1 MKDLHKILTLALG
14 AGVMLTTQSCKEDFL
29 DVDRY
34 DILSPEYMQVSENG
48 LADGVR
54 ACYANMNQ
62 LINEDSMKPWLWL
75 AGHPTMDTQATGW
88 DKSWLT
94 QSWSADQGEL
104 YDEWKRL
111 FDGISLCNNMIKS
124 CDEAEANGT
133 IAKEKI
139 TEARAE
145 AKAMRG
151 FYYFLAAQ
159 TWANVPIMKVG
170 QKYTDELPGNGGE
183 SGNAVAVL
191 DEIISDLTYAV
202 ANLPQDWKPYN
213 GDYGRAT
220 KGMASA
226 FLAEAY
232 LWKAYRQGNPSGGGE
247 EVNKAKDLLKSIID
261 SGEYELQPSYTTLFD
276 PKAWNKE
283 SIWEEVMDEGDKSKE
298 WGGFHTNAHGWT
310 DNYAANP
317 NGNGGWGT
325 LYLSWEWYTCYEQGD
340 KRRDASAC
348 TVEIE
353 NWGSFTDR
361 ITGEPLSVTAKSEYC
376 HGKNPYIDD
385 VKSEQKKFHCNTG
398 GDRAPSVWSMKWW
411 RTGNNTWWSNIWS
424 PVHIYWKRYADVLLT
439 YAECCFRTGDA
450 ATGWDYINQ
459 VRKRAFGELEDGK
472 EAELTAKYAPY
483 YHDYAIAAYSTTW
496 TGTYEK
502 SHFEDADGNLKYPL
516 PFGSN
521 GNTAPDAQTYYD
533 MVKAKLGFNVEA
545 WQVAM
550 IQERRKEFNAEWTLA
565 PALHR
570 EGLLGEHIEHNYP
583 KDATKVADL
592 DEYPWTPRSYDY
604 SEEKMNF
611 PIPAQ
616 ELLRN
621 PNLTQN
627 KAYR

>member
-1 MKDLHKILTLALG
+1 MKNYNKILTMALAS
-14 AGVMLTTQSCKEDFL
+14 GVMLSAQSCKEDFL

-34 DILSPEYMQVSENG
+34 DVLSPEYIQTSDQG
-48 LADGVR
+48 FDDGVR

-62 LINEDSMKPWLWL
+62 MINGDSMKPWLWL

-94 QSWSADQGEL
+94 QDWSADQGEL

-111 FDGISLCNNMIKS
+111 YDGISLCNNMIVN
-124 CDEAEANGT
+124 CDEAETKGVLS
-133 IAKEKI
+133 KEQI

-159 TWANVPIMKVG
+159 TWANVPIMKPG
-170 QKYTDELPGNGGE
+170 QKYTDELPGNDGAT
-183 SGNAVAVL
+183 NAIAVL

-202 ANLPQDWKPYN
+202 ENLPQDWKPLN
-213 GDYGRAT
+213 GQYGRAT

-232 LWKAYRQGNPSGGGE
+232 LWKAYRQGNPSGPGD
-247 EVNKAKDLLKSIID
+247 EVTKAKDLLKSIID
-261 SGEYELQPSYTTLFD
+261 SGEYELLPSFTTLFD

-424 PVHIYWKRYADVLLT
+424 PVHIYWKRYSDVLLT
-439 YAECCFRTGDA
+439 YAECCFRTGNA
-450 ATGWDYINQ
+450 GEGWQYIDM
-459 VRKRAFGELEDGK
+459 VRQRAFGQLEDGR
-472 EAELTAKYAPY
+472 EAELTTKYAQY
-483 YHDYAIAAYSTTW
+483 YYDYAVAAYSTTW
-496 TGTYEK
+496 TGTYDQK
-502 SHFEDADGNLKYPL
+502 HFEDENGNLKYPL

-521 GNTAPDAQTYYD
+521 GNVAPAGQEYYD
-533 MVKAKLGFNVEA
+533 MVKTKLGFNLES
-545 WQVAM
+545 WQVAL

-570 EGLLGEHIEHNYP
+570 AGLLAEHIRCNYP

-604 SEEKMNF
+604 SEDKMDF
-611 PIPAQ
+611 PIPAT
-616 ELLRN
+616 EILRN